1 MRSSCL
7 KDLGKQWGGEQDLY
21 DLNTVFDNVK
31 KKNYV
36 AHNCVANVYYKR
48 FYFCQKLTLMN
59 YPFTRLKFC

>member
-31 KKNYV
+31 KILCSTQLCGK
-36 AHNCVANVYYKR
+36 CI
-48 FYFCQKLTLMN
+48 L
-59 YPFTRLKFC
+59 